1 MHMQV
6 DALWQ
11 PDLNVIPGNLCN
23 AYQGLES
30 ISADRVGV
38 PCTVCCRSSEGAVIR
53 CSASHCTAA
62 FHPLCARNAG
72 HYLTVRDTGSKT
84 VYKAFCAQHSQQAR
98 AKDRD
103 LGFGV
108 EVVTCGLRSC
118 AALGCLVPECFNSM
132 LMLYQRS
139 SLVCHKDRTSNALS
153 SKGTLGPEFLNMTSQ

>member
-1 MHMQV
+1 MNKAVIQLQV

-38 PCTVCCRSSEGAVIR
+38 PCAICCRSSEGAVIR

-72 HYLTVRDTGSKT
+72 HYLTVRETGSKT
-84 VYKAFCAQHSQQAR
+84 LYKAFCAQHSNQAR
-98 AKDRD
+98 ARDRD
-103 LGFGV
+103 MGIGV
-108 EVVTCGLRSC
+108 EVSTCSVLCYTVVGRM
-118 AALGCLVPECFNSM
+118 VPKSTSTM
-132 LMLYQRS
+132 L
-139 SLVCHKDRTSNALS
+139 
-153 SKGTLGPEFLNMTSQ
+153 